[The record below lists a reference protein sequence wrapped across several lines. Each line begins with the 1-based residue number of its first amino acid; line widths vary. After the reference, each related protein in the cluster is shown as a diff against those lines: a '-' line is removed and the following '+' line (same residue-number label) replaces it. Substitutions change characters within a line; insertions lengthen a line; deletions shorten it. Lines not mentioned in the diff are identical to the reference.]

1 MTKRIESIECG
12 SCKTPFDFSTDIP
25 KDHIFFAFC
34 PYCGTRNKVDLTPYR
49 KFEKYVFRGG
59 NLDETSTQYQFSD
72 EYNLPDKLYG
82 IAEPE
87 E

>member
-34 PYCGTRNKVDLTPYR
+34 PYCGTRNKVDLNPFR
-49 KFEKYVFRGG
+49 KREESYFRGE
-59 NLDETSTQYQFSD
+59 NPAKTSLSD